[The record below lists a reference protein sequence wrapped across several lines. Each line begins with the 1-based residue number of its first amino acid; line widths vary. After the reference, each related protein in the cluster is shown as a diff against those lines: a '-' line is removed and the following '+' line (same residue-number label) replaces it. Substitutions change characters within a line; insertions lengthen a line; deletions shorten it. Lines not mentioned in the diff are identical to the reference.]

1 MRNAKNKWGIQRR
14 GKMGRS
20 FFPGSARTKE
30 KRSSVVKRKNA
41 CETKTIPENRSGLLR
56 VMHLWS
62 RRSRLDFLELWKRAQ
77 TGRLG
82 FTGAAAGS
90 GQKGENGSDDG
101 G

>member
-20 FFPGSARTKE
+20 FFKGSTHAKE
-30 KRSSVVKRKNA
+30 KRPSVVKRKNA
-41 CETKTIPENRSGLLR
+41 CETKTIPENRLGLLR
-56 VMHLWS
+56 VMHLGS
-62 RRSRLDFLELWKRAQ
+62 RRSRLDFLKLWQRAQ